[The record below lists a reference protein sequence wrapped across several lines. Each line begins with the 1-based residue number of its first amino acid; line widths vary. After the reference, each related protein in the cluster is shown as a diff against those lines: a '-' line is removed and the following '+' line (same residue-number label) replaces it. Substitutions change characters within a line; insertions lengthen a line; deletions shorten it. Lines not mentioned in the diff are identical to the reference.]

1 MAASSDAWPGTER
14 CWTRWPDIPR
24 GWCRPCK
31 TAQGVQE
38 MGTPRVYPHGPIGE
52 LSRLSA
58 ADRLVPEDYKPR
70 ISDEER
76 ATIPSYGELI
86 VERLEDLGA
95 FTVSRRPLQSEAL
108 DLLALTADYP
118 VEHPLRQA
126 AARLTT
132 RLARAEGK
140 IATATAVLERAAV
153 SGELS
158 VIGLRTDQALEILK
172 R

>member
-1 MAASSDAWPGTER
+1 M
-14 CWTRWPDIPR
+14 
-24 GWCRPCK
+24 PCPHAR
-31 TAQGVQE
+31 TALQDPTGGDPLLGGPVWL
-38 MGTPRVYPHGPIGE
+38 RVCQDCGREVPALG
-52 LSRLSA
+52 A

-70 ISDEER
+70 ISEEER
-76 ATIPSYGELI
+76 STIPSYGELI

-132 RLARAEGK
+132 RLALAEGK
-140 IATATAVLERAAV
+140 VATAAEALERATSTTYAPDV
-153 SGELS
+153 EHHLA
-158 VIGLRTDQALEILK
+158 RALEILK